1 MPTHDIIDNRTEKL
15 VDHLSQILGSTE
27 RARFAVG
34 YLFLSGLTSVAKRL
48 LNLKELRL
56 LIGNTTNRETVEML
70 AEGYRRIDLAAE
82 EVEKQVYPKRTE
94 AGKMAQDTAGN
105 LRNTV
110 ELMDQTDEAQDLIAG
125 LIRMIEEKRLKV
137 RVFTKGRLHAK
148 AYICDYGKVFDLLGK
163 EIDRHERGIAVVG
176 SSNLTLAGLTH
187 NTELNVVVQ
196 GNQNHREL
204 VRWFDDLWKESQE
217 FDETLMTEL
226 KESWATAQVRPY
238 DIYMKT
244 LYALVR
250 DRLEAEDEQELLWD
264 DDIFRKL
271 ASFQKV
277 AVRQAVQMARD
288 FGGAFV
294 SDVVGLG
301 KSYIG
306 AAIVKHFERTDHAR
320 PLIIC
325 PAPLVEMWDRYN
337 EVYQLNARV
346 LSMGFLREDEQD
358 GVTRLLNDIKFKDRD
373 FVLVDESHNLRHPDT
388 QRYKVVQTFLSTGR
402 RCCFLTATPRNKS
415 AWDIYHQIKLFHQD
429 DRTDLPVDP
438 PNLKEYFKLID
449 KAERK
454 LPDLL
459 AHILVRRTRQHILRW
474 YGFDAETHEP
484 VDPNRFQEYLQG
496 TRKAYVLVG
505 GKHQFFPKRELE
517 TIEYSIE
524 DTYQGLYQ
532 DLRGYLGKARK
543 GEDKG
548 QKLRSGELTF
558 ARFGLWHYVK
568 DAQKKREPYA
578 SLHRAGSNLRGLIR
592 ILVFKR
598 FESSVFA
605 FQETVRRLLKVNQR
619 FLAALEDGMVP
630 AGEDAQAI
638 LYGSDREAETEIVD
652 ALRKLPRKYSPD
664 DFNMDVLKGHIE
676 YDIALLQRI
685 LTLVSPITPDKDAK
699 LQTLKKR
706 LAEKPLKGAKR
717 LIFTQYA
724 DTARY
729 LFTNLN
735 PDGKQTDI
743 DVIFSGDKSKEK
755 VVGRFAPKANPEYR
769 FAKDEAE
776 LMMVIATDVL
786 AEGLNLQDCDNIIN
800 YDLHWNPVRLIQR
813 FGRIDRIGSEH
824 ERIFGFNFLPETK
837 LDKNLGLKEKLHN
850 RIQEI
855 HDTIGED
862 SEILDLSEKLN
873 PDAMYAIYE
882 TRGGD
887 PVQLDLWGGADDEFL
902 DLNEAEEI
910 LRQLRKDNPNEYER
924 IANLRD
930 GIRTAR
936 ASLKRGLYVFCQAGR
951 FQQLFLL
958 DEKSQVISRD
968 VPKVVGAVKCAP
980 DAKAVP
986 LPEGY
991 NKAVMAIQR
1000 KFAEDVRHR
1009 EAERTYTA
1017 NLTHGQLYVLRELR
1031 ILFEATQ
1038 DEDIKQNVN
1047 VLEKVFRG
1055 PHTGAVKRELNQLR
1069 RNSVAGEGLLKNL
1082 IRIYDQHN
1090 LKDAAS
1096 QRSLSMSDRVIPQ
1109 IICSEA
1115 FV

>member
-15 VDHLSQILGSTE
+15 VDHLKRILETSE

-56 LIGNTTNRETVEML
+56 LIGNTTNKETVELL
-70 AEGYRRIDLAAE
+70 AEGYKRLDLAAE
-82 EVEKQVYPKRTE
+82 EIEKQVYPKRSE
-94 AGKMAQDTAGN
+94 AGKIAKETAGN
-105 LRNTV
+105 LRNSV
-110 ELMDQTDEAQDLIAG
+110 EWMDQTDDAQGLIAG

-137 RVFTKGRLHAK
+137 CIYTKGRLHAK
-148 AYICDYGKVFDLLGK
+148 AYICDYGKVFDLVGN
-163 EIDRHERGIAVVG
+163 EVERHEKGIAVVG

-187 NTELNVVVQ
+187 NTELNVLVQ
-196 GNQNHREL
+196 GNQNHKEL
-204 VRWFDDLWKESQE
+204 VRWFDDLWKEAQE

-226 KESWATAQVRPY
+226 KASWAAAQVRPY

-250 DRLEAEDEQELLWD
+250 DRLENEDEQELLWD

-277 AVRQAVQMARD
+277 AVRQAIQIVRD
-288 FGGAFV
+288 YGGAFV

-306 AAIVKHFERTDHAR
+306 AAIVKHFERTEHAR
-320 PLIIC
+320 PLIVC
-325 PAPLVEMWDRYN
+325 PAPLVEMWERYN

-346 LSMGFLREDEQD
+346 LSMGFLREDEEE
-358 GVTRLLNDIKFKDRD
+358 GVARLLNRYKDRD

-388 QRYKVVQTFLSTGR
+388 QRYKIVQTFLSTGR

-415 AWDIYHQIKLFHQD
+415 AWDVYHQIKLFHQD

-438 PNLKEYFKLID
+438 PNLKEYFRLID
-449 KAERK
+449 RTERK

-459 AHILVRRTRQHILRW
+459 ANILVRRTRQHILRW

-484 VDPNRFQEYLQG
+484 VDPSRFRDYLEG
-496 TRKAYVLVG
+496 KRKVYVLVG
-505 GKHQFFPKRELE
+505 GKHQFFPRRDLE

-524 DTYQGLYQ
+524 DTYQGLYHE
-532 DLRGYLGKARK
+532 LRGFLGKPRK
-543 GEDKG
+543 GKPP
-548 QKLRSGELTF
+548 KTAPVGEITY
-558 ARFGLWHYVK
+558 ARYGLWHYVNAEK
-568 DAQKKREPYA
+568 QKKEPYTN
-578 SLHRAGSNLRGLIR
+578 LQRAGANLRGLMR
-592 ILVFKR
+592 ILLFKR
-598 FESSVFA
+598 FESSVYA
-605 FQETVRRLLKVNQR
+605 FRETMKRLLKIHQA
-619 FLAALEDGMVP
+619 FLNSLDAGVVP

-638 LYGSDREAETEIVD
+638 LYESDILEEGDLVD
-652 ALRKLPRKYSPD
+652 ALREVSKRYD
-664 DFNMDVLKGHIE
+664 ANDFDVKTLRMHIE
-676 YDIALLQRI
+676 HDIELLQKI
-685 LTLVSPITPDKDAK
+685 LELVSPITPDKDAK
-699 LQTLKKR
+699 LQMLKKR
-706 LAEKPLKGAKR
+706 LADKPLRGAKR

-724 DTARY
+724 DTAKY
-729 LFTNLN
+729 LFANLN
-735 PDGKQTDI
+735 SDGKDAEVE
-743 DVIFSGDKSKEK
+743 VIFSGDKSKERI
-755 VVGRFAPKANPEYR
+755 VGRFAPRANPEYR
-769 FAKDEAE
+769 FSRGEAE
-776 LMMVIATDVL
+776 LMTVIATDVL

-824 ERIFGFNFLPETK
+824 ERIFGFNFLPETGIEANLK
-837 LDKNLGLKEKLHN
+837 LHEKLER

-862 SEILDLSEKLN
+862 SEILDRTERLN
-873 PDAMYAIYE
+873 PEAMYAIYE
-882 TRGGD
+882 TRGGA
-887 PVQLDLWGGADDEFL
+887 PAQLDLWGGAEDEFL

-910 LRQLRKDNPNEYER
+910 LRQLQKDDPAAYER
-924 IANLRD
+924 VASLRD

-936 ASLKRGLYVFCQAGR
+936 LSPQRGLFVFCQAGR
-951 FQQLFLL
+951 YQQLFLL
-958 DEKSQVISRD
+958 DEKNEVVSRD

-980 DAKAVP
+980 DTKAAP
-986 LPEGY
+986 LPDGY
-991 NKAVMAIQR
+991 NKAVMAVQK
-1000 KFAEDVRHR
+1000 KFAEEVRHR

-1017 NLTHGQLYVLRELR
+1017 NLTHGQLYVLREMR

-1038 DEDIKQNVN
+1038 DEDVKRHVN
-1047 VLEKVFRG
+1047 VMEKVFRG
-1055 PHTGAVKRELNQLR
+1055 SLTGAVKRELNQLR
-1069 RNSVAGEGLLKNL
+1069 RNGATGESLLKHL

-1090 LKDAAS
+1090 LKDASAR
-1096 QRSLSMSDRVIPQ
+1096 RSLEMADRPIPR